1 MLTPEQILNDL
12 KTDRVKKVI
21 FDGDFSAEID
31 DQYAL
36 AYALGLD
43 KLEVLAA
50 NAVAHYEYPDR
61 CDTLSTVTF
70 SYSELLRTL
79 YVLGVDRDNFK
90 HFMGATERIAA
101 HADYSP
107 SDSAASRNIIETVKN
122 SDEIVYIITTGPCTS
137 AVSAYLMDP
146 SIADNMCVVW
156 LGGSAI
162 SDHTLKHSFHEWN
175 LHSDYEASQILFNS
189 DIPVIMMHADDNG
202 SGGIIFD
209 TEHHFNQFEGDS
221 LGAEFFRKILPRV
234 CATKD
239 QLANGWSKV
248 MCDLMGPATVAHPDW
263 VEFKI
268 IPAPVITDDYKY
280 AIDSTRKKILYAEY
294 PKAELIADDAV
305 KAIKK
310 LIYKGK

>member
-1 MLTPEQILNDL
+1 MLTPEQIIADL

-36 AYALGLD
+36 AYALGCD
-43 KLEVLAA
+43 KLNVVAA
-50 NAVAHYEYPDR
+50 NAVAHFEYPDR
-61 CDTLSTVTF
+61 CDTLSTVLF

-79 YVLGVDRDNFK
+79 HALRVDRDNFK
-90 HFMGATERIAA
+90 HYMGATSQVSNNEG
-101 HADYSP
+101 YGP

-122 SDEIVYIITTGPCTS
+122 SDEIVYVVTTGPCTS

-146 SIADNMCVVW
+146 SIVDKMCVVW
-156 LGGSAI
+156 LGGEPI
-162 SDHTLKHSFHEWN
+162 DEHHTKHSFHEWN
-175 LHSDYEASQILFNS
+175 LHSDYAASQILFNS
-189 DIPVIMMHADDNG
+189 DIPLIMMHAGSNG

-209 TEHHFNQFEGDS
+209 TEHHFNQFEGDH
-221 LGAEFFRKILPRV
+221 LAAEFFRRILPRV

-239 QLANGWSKV
+239 QLNNGWKKV

-263 VEFKI
+263 VELTI
-268 IPAPVITDDYKY
+268 MPAPVITDDYKY
-280 AIDSTRKKILYAEY
+280 AFDCTRKKMILAEY
-294 PKAELIADDAV
+294 PKAELIAEDAV

-310 LIYKGK
+310 LVDNAK